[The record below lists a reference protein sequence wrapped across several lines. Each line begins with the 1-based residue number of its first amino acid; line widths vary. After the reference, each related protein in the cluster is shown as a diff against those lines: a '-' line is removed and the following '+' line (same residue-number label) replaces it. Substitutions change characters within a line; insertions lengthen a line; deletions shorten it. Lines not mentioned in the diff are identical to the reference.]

1 MVGVVQLVE
10 RQVVI
15 LNVAGSS
22 PVTHPKGQRAFPPLV
37 VFFSG
42 CTGGCDMSEDHT
54 PEEQLAEVALAALS
68 GGLYA
73 FEHDNQL
80 QAQQLR
86 EQLDLLGKW
95 AVTNN
100 DPDGRMLQSVAM
112 ALRLLSNG
120 GVTGIVRRIA
130 ATLQK
135 RM

>member
-1 MVGVVQLVE
+1 MSDE
-10 RQVVI
+10 R
-15 LNVAGSS
+15 
-22 PVTHPKGQRAFPPLV
+22 
-37 VFFSG
+37 
-42 CTGGCDMSEDHT
+42 T

-68 GGLYA
+68 EGLYA
-73 FEHDNQL
+73 FEHDSQL

-95 AVTNN
+95 AATNN

-130 ATLQK
+130 TTLQK
-135 RM
+135 RA

>member
-1 MVGVVQLVE
+1 
-10 RQVVI
+10 
-15 LNVAGSS
+15 
-22 PVTHPKGQRAFPPLV
+22 
-37 VFFSG
+37 
-42 CTGGCDMSEDHT
+42 MSDDRT

-68 GGLYA
+68 GGLFA

>member
-1 MVGVVQLVE
+1 
-10 RQVVI
+10 
-15 LNVAGSS
+15 
-22 PVTHPKGQRAFPPLV
+22 
-37 VFFSG
+37 
-42 CTGGCDMSEDHT
+42 MSEGQT

-95 AVTNN
+95 AATNN

-120 GVTGIVRRIA
+120 GITGIVRRIA

-135 RM
+135 PV